1 MPNTRAQT
9 KRQTR
14 SNGLTDAVTLS
25 TVNMPGKRTRKKQT
39 TVAGPSETH
48 TCPPRRTK
56 KTVTKKVNATPAPE
70 SSASRAAQ
78 RHSPAPMEHSPGTI
92 PSPAHPSASSP
103 TQPRSS
109 PPIQHP
115 PTTRSLSPACPPV
128 ASPPPP
134 NSPAPSLPPPSSN
147 PPVSTPEDWE
157 EEDDGLT
164 AAILSNDI
172 QTRSPLAGPDD
183 IPTVL
188 PPLRTYLHGVDEEG
202 YYGIVFHTAYL
213 LRELSANLLPEMCY
227 WYLERFSED
236 TSLSFFINRTITE
249 FKVADLFGDD
259 LKEVEPVER
268 EAEGVESKV
277 QDTVQGET
285 ENGDEMKITQK
296 NVVEVT
302 NLFDDDHN
310 VQYVTRGRR
319 LAANVNYDS
328 SPAPSEE
335 YNPPHTSGEEDRPG
349 EEDVYQHDADGGLFS
364 DAEDDDQGG
373 QMGPH
378 QGNGP
383 LPEALRKK
391 LDAINAERDAQI
403 EQAAVEAGKSIQSC
417 YKYANGNLRVTRSA
431 SIWNIWQAWYGVHG
445 EKKRPSN
452 VKINEWTS
460 VVRDEMNEFLHSKLS
475 DEEFSDPAA
484 RENALQ
490 EQADWFWARF
500 DSFVEDSK
508 GKGKRGD
515 AMTRRILEPII
526 RMSNRVYQETGFHI
540 GGYIYHSEIGAS
552 IWVGTKAL
560 QRVKAT
566 NGTQM
571 LTQARH
577 IGTKIAHVDAE
588 LAALHGHCCVKSNAR
603 QRNRHILP
611 MIFAYDAKRIFE
623 KDSDVNKLQPT
634 TFIDN
639 AWRAKVRIV
648 NWPPGVPFYK
658 QGVTTKK
665 GFVAGVQKVTD
676 FRAPDLAKICDPR
689 IAQIE
694 REVKKEEDSENMPLP
709 YFEMVPWNDD
719 EKKLPLHQQGKL
731 SLVSDTS
738 GAIVAAVSHVE
749 AYHTLL
755 AEERRNHRAVSIPA
769 SDLSSGV
776 PLYEEDEEDEDVSL
790 PTTQPSAAP
799 PVPLATRPI
808 QTLSAALRRR
818 PPPIPM
824 LSDQRAQLVRRRD
837 SDVDERVEP
846 PLKKARTLS

>member
-1 MPNTRAQT
+1 MVLPNLGYLQNPLPMPNTRAQA
-9 KRQTR
+9 KHQTR

-25 TVNMPGKRTRKKQT
+25 TMNMPGKRTRKKQT

-48 TCPPRRTK
+48 TRPPRRTK
-56 KTVTKKVNATPAPE
+56 RTVIKKVNATPAPV
-70 SSASRAAQ
+70 SSASRATQ
-78 RHSPAPMEHSPGTI
+78 QHSPASMEHSPGTI

-103 TQPRSS
+103 AQPRSS
-109 PPIQHP
+109 PLIQHP
-115 PTTRSLSPACPPV
+115 PTPILSPACPPV

-134 NSPAPSLPPPSSN
+134 NSPAPSLPSPSSN

-164 AAILSNDI
+164 MAILSNDI
-172 QTRSPLAGPDD
+172 RSVHAFVKSYTKSIPANKRDVLRSIRQRFIGELQTLALIPEDGDHWPGPDD
-183 IPTVL
+183 IPAAL

-202 YYGIVFHTAYL
+202 YYGIVFYTAYL

-227 WYLERFSED
+227 WYLKRFLED
-236 TSLSFFINRTITE
+236 TLLSFFINRTITE

-259 LKEVEPVER
+259 VKEVEL
-268 EAEGVESKV
+268 VES
-277 QDTVQGET
+277 
-285 ENGDEMKITQK
+285 M
-296 NVVEVT
+296 
-302 NLFDDDHN
+302 
-310 VQYVTRGRR
+310 
-319 LAANVNYDS
+319 
-328 SPAPSEE
+328 
-335 YNPPHTSGEEDRPG
+335 
-349 EEDVYQHDADGGLFS
+349 
-364 DAEDDDQGG
+364 
-373 QMGPH
+373 
-378 QGNGP
+378 
-383 LPEALRKK
+383 
-391 LDAINAERDAQI
+391 
-403 EQAAVEAGKSIQSC
+403 
-417 YKYANGNLRVTRSA
+417 
-431 SIWNIWQAWYGVHG
+431 
-445 EKKRPSN
+445 
-452 VKINEWTS
+452 
-460 VVRDEMNEFLHSKLS
+460 LS

-508 GKGKRGD
+508 GKGKWGD

-526 RMSNRVYQETGFHI
+526 QMSNRVYQETGFHI

-588 LAALHGHCCVKSNAR
+588 LAALHGHCCVKSNAQ

-611 MIFAYDAKRIFE
+611 MIFAYNAKRIFE

-639 AWRAKVRIV
+639 AWRDKVHIV

-676 FRAPDLAKICDPR
+676 FRVPDLAKICDPR

-709 YFEMVPWNDD
+709 YFEMVPWND
-719 EKKLPLHQQGKL
+719 
-731 SLVSDTS
+731 
-738 GAIVAAVSHVE
+738 E
-749 AYHTLL
+749 ARGNY
-755 AEERRNHRAVSIPA
+755 RAVSIPA

-799 PVPLATRPI
+799 PVPLATHPI

-818 PPPIPM
+818 PPPIPI

-846 PLKKARTLS
+846 SLKKARTL

>member
-1 MPNTRAQT
+1 
-9 KRQTR
+9 
-14 SNGLTDAVTLS
+14 
-25 TVNMPGKRTRKKQT
+25 
-39 TVAGPSETH
+39 
-48 TCPPRRTK
+48 
-56 KTVTKKVNATPAPE
+56 
-70 SSASRAAQ
+70 
-78 RHSPAPMEHSPGTI
+78 
-92 PSPAHPSASSP
+92 
-103 TQPRSS
+103 
-109 PPIQHP
+109 
-115 PTTRSLSPACPPV
+115 
-128 ASPPPP
+128 
-134 NSPAPSLPPPSSN
+134 
-147 PPVSTPEDWE
+147 
-157 EEDDGLT
+157 
-164 AAILSNDI
+164 
-172 QTRSPLAGPDD
+172 
-183 IPTVL
+183 
-188 PPLRTYLHGVDEEG
+188 
-202 YYGIVFHTAYL
+202 
-213 LRELSANLLPEMCY
+213 MCY

-236 TSLSFFINRTITE
+236 TSLSFFINQTITE
-249 FKVADLFGDD
+249 FKVPDLFGDD

-268 EAEGVESKV
+268 EAEGVESKG
-277 QDTVQGET
+277 QDTAQEET
-285 ENGDEMKITQK
+285 EN
-296 NVVEVT
+296 VT
-302 NLFDDDHN
+302 NLFHDDHN

-319 LAANVNYDS
+319 LAANVNYGS

-335 YNPPHTSGEEDRPG
+335 YNQLHTSGEEDRPG

-403 EQAAVEAGKSIQSC
+403 EQATVEAGKSIQSC

-452 VKINEWTS
+452 VKINEWTA
-460 VVRDEMNEFLHSKLS
+460 VVRDGMNEFLHSKLS

-484 RENALQ
+484 RENALR

-526 RMSNRVYQETGFHI
+526 QMSNRVYQETGFHI

-577 IGTKIAHVDAE
+577 IGTKITHVDAE
-588 LAALHGHCCVKSNAR
+588 LAALHGHCCVKSNAQ

-611 MIFAYDAKRIFE
+611 MIFAYYVKRIFE

-665 GFVAGVQKVTD
+665 GFVAGVQK
-676 FRAPDLAKICDPR
+676 
-689 IAQIE
+689 IE
-694 REVKKEEDSENMPLP
+694 REVKKEEDN
-709 YFEMVPWNDD
+709 

-755 AEERRNHRAVSIPA
+755 AEARGNHRAVSIPA

-799 PVPLATRPI
+799 PVPLATHPI
-808 QTLSAALRRR
+808 QTLSAALCRR
-818 PPPIPM
+818 PPPIPI

-846 PLKKARTLS
+846 SLKKARTL